1 MRRGYVNPRLPN
13 PTCSPAV
20 TRSRAKMAEGGA
32 ADDGSGN
39 LSDGPYGVDLGTGA
53 RRKTLLA
60 DPLPP
65 EDYDRTLSL
74 EQYKQEF
81 YKEQEH
87 KEMERQLAKERVL
100 AKLRLARS
108 TTQHG
113 QSHLTEPEQTFT
125 SPPKSKSTPF
135 STLSAPEA
143 SQQPGNR
150 PGPESDSDDD
160 GTAKVTQGELESRMK
175 YLTALAELQK
185 KEQEILSLRQR
196 LQSERARV

>member
-1 MRRGYVNPRLPN
+1 
-13 PTCSPAV
+13 
-20 TRSRAKMAEGGA
+20 MAEGGA
-32 ADDGSGN
+32 VDDGSGN
-39 LSDGPYGVDLGTGA
+39 LSDGPHGIDLGTGA

-143 SQQPGNR
+143 S
-150 PGPESDSDDD
+150 
-160 GTAKVTQGELESRMK
+160 VSRH
-175 YLTALAELQK
+175 LA
-185 KEQEILSLRQR
+185 S
-196 LQSERARV
+196 